1 MHNSFFISDP
11 HFGHSN
17 ILNFKDDQ
25 GNLVRPGFLSIEE
38 HDNLIIKNINEVVR
52 PQDTLYIL
60 GDIAMKRK
68 FICEVDRIITQKRVL
83 IRGNHDIFKLKDYT
97 PYFKDIR
104 AYKIYPE
111 HGIICSHIPIYP
123 DELEGRWKLNIHGHL
138 HYKYINDNRYLN
150 ICVEQTNY
158 KPIELEEILEKIK

>member
-1 MHNSFFISDP
+1 MHQSFFISDP

-25 GNLVRPGFLSIEE
+25 GNLVRPGFSCIEE
-38 HDNLIIKNINEVVR
+38 HDTLIIDNINEVVR

-68 FICEVDRIITQKRVL
+68 YICVVDRIITKKRVL

-104 AYKIYPE
+104 AYKVLPKY
-111 HGIICSHIPIYP
+111 GIIFSHIPIHL
-123 DELEGRWKLNIHGHL
+123 DTFDKWKLNVHGHM
-138 HYKYINDNRYLN
+138 HHKYINDNRYLN

-158 KPIELEEILEKIK
+158 KPVELEEILEKLK

>member
-1 MHNSFFISDP
+1 MHQSFFISDP

-25 GNLVRPGFLSIEE
+25 GNLVRPGFSCIEE
-38 HDNLIIKNINEVVR
+38 HDTLIIDNINAVVR

-60 GDIAMKRK
+60 GDIAMNRK
-68 FICEVDRIITQKRVL
+68 YICVLDRIITKKRVL

-104 AYKIYPE
+104 AYKIYPK
-111 HGIICSHIPIYP
+111 HGIICSHIPIHTYQ
-123 DELEGRWKLNIHGHL
+123 LQGRWKLNIHGHM
-138 HYKYINDNRYLN
+138 HHNN
-150 ICVEQTNY
+150 
-158 KPIELEEILEKIK
+158 